1 MFRQMRRN
9 SQRLSAEECVDIL
22 VRATSGVLALSG
34 DGGYPYAVPLSYVYD
49 DSKLYFHSA
58 VQGHKIDAVRG
69 CDKASFCVIDRD
81 EVVAREYTSYFRSVI
96 AFGRIRILDDADE
109 ARKAMEKLA
118 VKYHPRDIPAHRQ
131 AHIAS
136 AGSGMCMIELAVEH
150 LSGKAA
156 KELVAARPE
165 RGI

>member
-1 MFRQMRRN
+1 M
-9 SQRLSAEECVDIL
+9 
-22 VRATSGVLALSG
+22 LALSG

-150 LSGKAA
+150 MSGKAA

>member
-9 SQRLSAEECVDIL
+9 SQKLSAEECVDIL

-34 DGGYPYAVPLSYVYD
+34 DCGYPYAVPLSYVYD
-49 DSKLYFHSA
+49 DSRLYFHSA

-96 AFGRIRILDDADE
+96 AFGRIRIIDDADE

-118 VKYHPRDIPAHRQ
+118 VKYHPFDIPAHRQ

-136 AGSGMCMIELAVEH
+136 AGRGMCMIELSVEH

-156 KELVAARPE
+156 KELVAARTE